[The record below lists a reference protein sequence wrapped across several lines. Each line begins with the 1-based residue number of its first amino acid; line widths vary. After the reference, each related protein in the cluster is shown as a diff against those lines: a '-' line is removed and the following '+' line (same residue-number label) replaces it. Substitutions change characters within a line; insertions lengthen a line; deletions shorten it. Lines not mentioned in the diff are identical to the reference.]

1 MLANLKGV
9 RVPRYDRTRL
19 KTGLVHLG
27 VGNFH
32 RAHQA
37 QYTEAVLEAGD
48 LRWGTL
54 GASLRSRRMR
64 NALEPQEFL
73 YTVCTRDEAQV
84 ELRLAGGLKN
94 IFTQQDRMIAAIA
107 NPDVQVVTLTISEK
121 GYANP
126 DVASVLSQALT
137 RRMEQ
142 RAPVTILS
150 CDNVS
155 ANGEVLKSLIKAHCD
170 GAWLDELVAFPCSMV
185 DRITP
190 AVNEADKA
198 HIESMT
204 GYFDAAPVVCES
216 YSQWVIEDDFRGQ
229 RPEWELGGAELVK
242 DVAPYEQAKL
252 RLLNASHSILA
263 YLGLLKGYEFVH
275 DALADHEIGAFLR
288 HTLDQEIKPNVDV
301 PAGMQV
307 DAYAGS
313 ILRRFASSAVPYRT
327 AQVASDGAI
336 KLRERIFPTL
346 QRIWAERGEAPGL
359 ELVLC
364 AWRLTRADTRI
375 DFHDA
380 EVDWSDV
387 PREALARLDRT
398 YRDLAQEGISTH
410 LARRPRSESPK

>member
-94 IFTQQDRMIAAIA
+94 IITEPDTMIAAIA
-107 NPDVQVVTLTISEK
+107 NPEVQVVTLTISEK

-137 RRMEQ
+137 RRKET
-142 RAPVTILS
+142 RAPVTLLS

-288 HTLDQEIKPNVDV
+288 HILDQEIKPNVDV

-346 QRIWAERGEAPGL
+346 QRIWPERGEAPGL

-364 AWRLTRADTRI
+364 AWRLARADTRI

-380 EVDWSDV
+380 EVDWSNV
-387 PREALARLDRT
+387 PQEALARLDRM
-398 YRDLAQEGISTH
+398 YRELAQDGISAL
-410 LARRPRSESPK
+410 LARRPRRESSK